1 MKRAIAGLAVA
12 MLCVSVCGLAAADQA
27 ASAGAA
33 REPINLEV
41 RDASIPYVVESVTT
55 SWGDR
60 IRLEG
65 EVTGTISL
73 KDAYTSVEQVLGDIC
88 KAQPYY
94 WWRDSDGSY
103 VLSSHPRAGSAD
115 SQQVPASFSA
125 IGKRVTRWQTLRF
138 TSPQQMAYLFGFADS
153 PGPEMM
159 PAADVLAPG
168 AVSAGYG
175 IGELSGGG
183 RAGGRAGGAG
193 GGRAGGA
200 GGGRAGGAGG
210 GRAGGAG
217 GGRAGGGVI
226 GITGGGGGGGVVG
239 VLGGLLPPG
248 ITDMVAY
255 PMLNAII
262 VQGTEEGVNELIELL
277 KLLDRKP
284 PQVTVELQS
293 VQVSRSVLKAMG
305 ISWYWQLG
313 SFKVEPA
320 NMSTEYNLRIG
331 YNPANNRDF
340 SATLTALLTTG
351 GGRVIDAIRV
361 TTMNLLPASNTV
373 TVQYPIIQVGGV
385 AGGPVG
391 GQGVQTITV
400 TSENHSTYISVVP
413 RVNADGTITMT
424 IPYTKSA
431 ITGYIDVPV
440 ASFGVVQRV
449 PIWTTTSILTTV
461 NVVDGQ
467 TFVLGGFVGTS
478 ENSVRMKLPVLG
490 DLPIIGDLLFTRKT
504 YSLNDSEV
512 LIFVTAHVIKEEAE
526 PATLGPI

>member
-1 MKRAIAGLAVA
+1 MKRGIVGLAVA
-12 MLCVSVCGLAAADQA
+12 LLCVSACGLAAADQA
-27 ASAGAA
+27 ASGGAA

-41 RDASIPYVVESVTT
+41 RDASIPYVVESITT

-73 KDAYTSVEQVLGDIC
+73 KDTYTSVEQVLDDIC

-103 VLSSHPRAGSAD
+103 VLSSHPRSGGVNG
-115 SQQVPASFSA
+115 QQVSTPSSL
-125 IGKRVTRWQTLRF
+125 IGGRVTRWYTLRF

-153 PGPEMM
+153 PGAEMT
-159 PAADVLAPG
+159 PSADLLASGAAHG
-168 AVSAGYG
+168 GYR
-175 IGELSGGG
+175 IGELSGRGG
-183 RAGGRAGGAG
+183 GGGGGGGGGARG
-193 GGRAGGA
+193 GGGGGGGGGA
-200 GGGRAGGAGG
+200 RGGGS
-210 GRAGGAG
+210 
-217 GGRAGGGVI
+217 RAGGGGGAI
-226 GITGGGGGGGVVG
+226 GITGGGGGGGV
-239 VLGGLLPPG
+239 LGSLLPPG

-255 PMLNAII
+255 PMLNALI

-293 VQVSRSVLKAMG
+293 VEVTRTVLKAMG
-305 ISWYWQLG
+305 INWYWQLG
-313 SFKVEPA
+313 SFTVTPA
-320 NMSTEYNLRIG
+320 NMTTEANLTVG
-331 YNPANNRDF
+331 YKPRNSRDF
-340 SATLTALLTTG
+340 SATLTALLTSG

-385 AGGPVG
+385 AGIEG
-391 GQGVQTITV
+391 GQGTQTITV
-400 TSENHSTYISVVP
+400 TTENHSTYISVVP

-424 IPYTKSA
+424 IPYSKSV
-431 ITGYIDVPV
+431 ITGYVPVPV
-440 ASFGVVQRV
+440 ANFGVTQKV
-449 PIWTTTSILTTV
+449 PIWTTTTILTTV

-467 TFVLGGFVGTS
+467 TFVLGGFVGTTETS
-478 ENSVRMKLPVLG
+478 DKLKLPVLG
-490 DLPIIGDLLFTRKT
+490 DLPILGDLLFTRKS
-504 YSLNDSEV
+504 YALNDSEV